1 MTTVEKEILQT
12 LLDLE
17 ETVRLLPTTNPKPSL
32 IPYFERVD
40 QLTRQLP
47 KNADPNLLHYLHKKS
62 YQKAR
67 LWLQGREEENV
78 KGNCH
83 PHV

>member
-17 ETVRLLPTTNPKPSL
+17 ETVRLLPTANPKPSL

-47 KNADPNLLHYLHKKS
+47 KSADPNLLHYLHKKS

-67 LWLQGREEENV
+67 LWLQGREEANV